1 VTVSNSS
8 LYITPAN
15 CPTGVAIEGLT
26 TAMRKFHLTFLAV
39 LQHAISQNSIVNFS
53 NLLSATHGLRDSTL
67 DHLRGLFQRLQL
79 QAPIPRDLPGLGKL
93 TMGGG
98 GSMSMLSL
106 AETLPPYEPPAYVS
120 QEIPAH
126 VPMETVP
133 ALRNTL
139 GMISRPVQEQY
150 RYDNASRLRADFG
163 MMNLHIPTSNIQVD
177 NLPSATLL
185 QTHLARLHNPGR

>member
-1 VTVSNSS
+1 
-8 LYITPAN
+8 
-15 CPTGVAIEGLT
+15 
-26 TAMRKFHLTFLAV
+26 
-39 LQHAISQNSIVNFS
+39 
-53 NLLSATHGLRDSTL
+53 
-67 DHLRGLFQRLQL
+67 
-79 QAPIPRDLPGLGKL
+79 
-93 TMGGG
+93 MGGG

-120 QEIPAH
+120 PEIPAH

-163 MMNLHIPTSNIQVD
+163 MMNLHIPTSNVQVD
-177 NLPSATLL
+177 NLPSAALL
-185 QTHLARLHNPGR
+185 QTHLARLRNPGR